1 MPAEGEEIV
10 SNSRQLDGI
19 DAVAVAVA
27 SEMDVVASET
37 ITVANEYS
45 ILSASLRNMVREM
58 PDIHEE
64 TMAEAARAG
73 KEAAERVGFDSG
85 LLGGFLGGLTASF
98 LVLGLGNLYV
108 YMSPIKSK

>member
-1 MPAEGEEIV
+1 M
-10 SNSRQLDGI
+10 DGI
-19 DAVAVAVA
+19 DAVAVTVA
-27 SEMDVVASET
+27 SETDVVASET
-37 ITVANEYS
+37 NTVAHEYS
-45 ILSASLRNMVREM
+45 ILSASLRNMVREI

-73 KEAAERVGFDSG
+73 KQAAERVGFDSG

-108 YMSPIKSK
+108 YMSPIKNK